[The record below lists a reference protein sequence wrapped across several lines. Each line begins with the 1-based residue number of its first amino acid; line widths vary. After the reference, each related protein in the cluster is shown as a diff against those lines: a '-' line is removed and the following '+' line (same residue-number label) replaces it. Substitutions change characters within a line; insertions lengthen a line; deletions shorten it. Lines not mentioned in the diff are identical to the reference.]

1 MSKVYKNITGSTE
14 VEIVDIETIK
24 ISKFHLTNVHDTDS
38 ATVNLYFKNYK
49 VTDSRLEVGENG
61 DFNDLEKTTYTYY
74 IMKNVVMPVGASI
87 SLDASYFSGINYY
100 DYRLFIKL
108 AAGTSAVD
116 LIIYGNKSK
125 DLYKKSQLKPY
136 IIPQNNAGYGDD

>member
-1 MSKVYKNITGSTE
+1 MFKVREREGVLRAQYN
-14 VEIVDIETIK
+14 
-24 ISKFHLTNVHDTDS
+24 
-38 ATVNLYFKNYK
+38 
-49 VTDSRLEVGENG
+49 
-61 DFNDLEKTTYTYY
+61 
-74 IMKNVVMPVGASI
+74 
-87 SLDASYFSGINYY
+87 

>member
-1 MSKVYKNITGSTE
+1 MSKIYKNITGSTE
-14 VEIVDIETIK
+14 VEIEDIESIK
-24 ISKFHLTNVHDTDS
+24 ISKLNLTNVHDTDS

-49 VTDSRLEVGENG
+49 ITDTRLEVGENG
-61 DFNDLEKTTYTYY
+61 DYNELEKTTYTYH
-74 IMKNVVMPVGASI
+74 IIKNVIIPVGASI
-87 SLDASYFSGINYY
+87 SFDNSYFNGINYY

-136 IIPQNNAGYGDD
+136 IIPQNDAGYGDD